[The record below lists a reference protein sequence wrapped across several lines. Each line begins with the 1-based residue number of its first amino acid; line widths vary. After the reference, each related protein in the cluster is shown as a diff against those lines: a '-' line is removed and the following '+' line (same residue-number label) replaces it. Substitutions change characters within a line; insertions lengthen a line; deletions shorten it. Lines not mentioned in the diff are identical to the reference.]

1 MLKDSQLSNAISII
15 KNEGIVVHPT
25 DTIYGL
31 ACDILSEKA
40 VERIYALKKR
50 KRDLPLL
57 LLVDSIEMLKQY
69 VTNLHPRIETL
80 LVYHTRPLTL
90 IYKAS
95 SAVPDYLVSSQ
106 NTIGIRLVHE
116 DLCKSLINGIG
127 RPITSTS
134 ANISGQPFPIF
145 ESDLSEHIRQGADI
159 VLPQTSIGSSSNQP
173 SIVAQFNSL
182 GELEILR
189 S

>member
-1 MLKDSQLSNAISII
+1 MLKDSQLPKAITILQ
-15 KNEGIVVHPT
+15 NNGIVVHPT
-25 DTIYGL
+25 DTIYGM
-31 ACDILSEKA
+31 ACDILSKQA
-40 VERIYALKKR
+40 VERIYRIKSR
-50 KRDLPLL
+50 KRDQPLI
-57 LLVDSIEMLKQY
+57 LLVDSIKMLKKY
-69 VTNLHPRIETL
+69 VSNLHPRIETL

-95 SAVPDYLVSSQ
+95 DKVPTYLITPQ
-106 NTIGIRLVHE
+106 KTIGIRLVHN

-145 ESDLSEHIRQGADI
+145 ESDLVEAIKSAVDI
-159 VLPQTSIGSSSNQP
+159 VLPQQSMVTSSNQP
-173 SIVAQFNSL
+173 SMVARFNNE